1 VSRAVLDTNIYI
13 SAYGFGGKPAE
24 LLRRAIEGEFELV
37 ASPALLLEVA
47 EKLESVLGFDRAH
60 TEEVVRQIARIATV
74 VRPEARIAVLS
85 DDADNRVLEA
95 AVDSDADTIVSG
107 DHHLL
112 DLAEHEGIRIVRV
125 SEYLGTL
132 DRAAGAAAPLIL
144 PRVTVRRL
152 PARIRHRL

>member
-1 VSRAVLDTNIYI
+1 MPRVVLDTNIYI

-37 ASPALLLEVA
+37 TSPALLLEVA

-60 TEEVVRQIARIATV
+60 TEEVVRQIARVAIV
-74 VRPEARIAVLS
+74 VRPQARVTVVS

-95 AVDSDADTIVSG
+95 AVVSGADTVVSG

-112 DLAEHEGIRIVRV
+112 DLVEHQGICVVRV
-125 SEYLGTL
+125 SGYL
-132 DRAAGAAAPLIL
+132 APE
-144 PRVTVRRL
+144 
-152 PARIRHRL
+152 